1 MKNLLTTPAISKP
14 VQPGALWCRR
24 RLKARL
30 KSSDKIEK
38 RSVADLNGYDNFD
51 IEVREGIPYVEIQK
65 FARVNEGNAVVT
77 ALHTRQLDP
86 EKAVLGNTVQ
96 QVFFRFA
103 CPVTSVNYPDK
114 VADL

>member
-1 MKNLLTTPAISKP
+1 MIIYDINPPKRKVI
-14 VQPGALWCRR
+14 R
-24 RLKARL
+24 
-30 KSSDKIEK
+30 KIVVRQK
-38 RSVADLNGYDNFD
+38 RTENFD

-65 FARVNEGNAVVT
+65 FARVNAGNAFVT